1 VQLHLNPDTP
11 ETAGK
16 AGTLKLRIK
25 YVPRAERMRDAPRVV
40 HDLMQVSFSHPL
52 QLLWHY

>member
-40 HDLMQVSFSHPL
+40 HDLMQV
-52 QLLWHY
+52 